1 MARMMASMLRRVVA
15 VGLVSMFALLLVSPL
30 VACGGWQ
37 ASAAA
42 RHACCVRM
50 GCDHSVDSDANVD
63 ACCARKES
71 ASNPSQAERSHFDGT
86 VALVP
91 TVLVGSPDT
100 WLLAPDN
107 RSVARQTETLP
118 PHAESSLY
126 LRYSLLRI

>member
-1 MARMMASMLRRVVA
+1 MVRRVVA
-15 VGLVSMFALLLVSPL
+15 AGLVSMFVLLLVSPL

-42 RHACCVRM
+42 RHECCVRM
-50 GCDHSVDSDANVD
+50 GCDHPVDSDADVD

-91 TVLVGSPDT
+91 TTLVGSPDT
-100 WLLAPDN
+100 WLLTPDK
-107 RSVARQTETLP
+107 SSLTHQTGTLS